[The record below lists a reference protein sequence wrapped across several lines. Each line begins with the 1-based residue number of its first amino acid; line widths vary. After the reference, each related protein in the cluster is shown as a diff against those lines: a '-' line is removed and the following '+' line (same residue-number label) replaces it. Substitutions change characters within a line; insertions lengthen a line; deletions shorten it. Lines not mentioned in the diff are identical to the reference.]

1 MPLVDLKTDL
11 TSLKFGKDRPGGG
24 SSKQPF
30 IVKDIPGKDK
40 SFLDQIQDDR
50 EKSQFGFSVANDF
63 GLRGGFLRPG
73 AAKDD
78 VERILKLYTERNSPG
93 TIFQAKQVALGLLA
107 NPLEVWVPGVTEA
120 QTALNGVGIGH
131 LPAFLSGYQPGPLKN
146 AFTLENTYGM
156 GNPAVGTNNLLK
168 GKLGKRVSRSDYVE
182 GVQNKLPFSATT
194 GLNPDTA
201 DKMATL
207 VPLYN
212 SENPKEFKD
221 FNPAQDDA
229 IKFIISVVNNDKPS
243 ERTWIHFRAF
253 ISGFSDKFAASYN
266 ASSYVGRAE
275 QFFNYKGFK
284 RDISFNLRIAVQSKQ
299 EQKPLYEKLTYL
311 ASLTAPD
318 YSDAG
323 FMRGNLIYLTIGDYL
338 VDVPGIFNG
347 MSLGGF
353 DESPWEIA
361 RKPDGTPDETIAQL
375 PHTLEISGFSF
386 TPIHNFVPQRG
397 SKFIGYDN
405 NKTNAKQTD
414 LIDVLDSDTL
424 DLMSTIDNAANEL

>member
-11 TSLKFGKDRPGGG
+11 TSLKFGNDRPGGG

-30 IVKDIPGKDK
+30 ITKDIPGKDK
-40 SFLDQIQDDR
+40 SFLDQIEDSR
-50 EKSQFGFSVANDF
+50 EGSQFGFSVANDF

-107 NPLEVWVPGVTEA
+107 NPLEVWIPGVTEA
-120 QTALNGVGIGH
+120 QTAINGIGFGH
-131 LPAFLSGYQPGPLKN
+131 LPAVLSGYQPGPLRN
-146 AFTLENTYGM
+146 NFTLENTYGM
-156 GNPAVGTNNLLK
+156 GNPAAGTNNILK
-168 GKLGKRVSRSDYVE
+168 GKLGRGTDRSDYVK
-182 GVQNKLPFSATT
+182 GVQSKLPFSAPT
-194 GLNPDTA
+194 GLFPGTA
-201 DKMATL
+201 DKMAMM
-207 VPLYN
+207 PLYN
-212 SENPKEFKD
+212 SEEPND
-221 FNPAQDDA
+221 FTNLEVPDDA

-284 RDISFNLRIAVQSKQ
+284 RDISFNLRIAAQSKQ

-361 RKPDGTPDETIAQL
+361 RKPDGTPDKTIAQL

-405 NKTNAKQTD
+405 NETNAKQTD

-424 DLMSTIDNAANEL
+424 DLMSTIDNAANQ

>member
-11 TSLKFGKDRPGGG
+11 TSLKFGNDRPGGG

-30 IVKDIPGKDK
+30 ITKDIPGKDK
-40 SFLDQIQDDR
+40 SFLDQIEDSR
-50 EKSQFGFSVANDF
+50 EGSQFGFSVANDF

-78 VERILKLYTERNSPG
+78 VERILKLYTEQNSPG

-107 NPLEVWVPGVTEA
+107 NPLEVWIPGVTEA
-120 QTALNGVGIGH
+120 QTAINGVGIGH
-131 LPAFLSGYQPGPLKN
+131 LPAFLSGYQPGPLRN
-146 AFTLENTYGM
+146 NFTLENTYGM
-156 GNPAVGTNNLLK
+156 GNPAAGTNNILK
-168 GKLGKRVSRSDYVE
+168 GKLGKGTDRSDYVK
-182 GVQNKLPFSATT
+182 GVQSKLPFSAPT
-194 GLNPDTA
+194 GLFPGTR
-201 DKMATL
+201 DKMAMM
-207 VPLYN
+207 PLYN
-212 SENPKEFKD
+212 SEEPND
-221 FNPAQDDA
+221 IVNDDA

-284 RDISFNLRIAVQSKQ
+284 RDISFNLRIAAQSKQ

-361 RKPDGTPDETIAQL
+361 RKPDGTPDKTIAQL

-405 NKTNAKQTD
+405 NETNAKQTD

-424 DLMSTIDNAANEL
+424 ELMGIIDNAAN

>member
-11 TSLKFGKDRPGGG
+11 TSLKFGNDRPGGG

-30 IVKDIPGKDK
+30 ITKDIPGKDK
-40 SFLDQIQDDR
+40 SFLDQIEDSR
-50 EKSQFGFSVANDF
+50 EGSQFGFSVANDF

-78 VERILKLYTERNSPG
+78 VERILKLYTEQNSPG

-107 NPLEVWVPGVTEA
+107 NPLEVWIPGVTEA
-120 QTALNGVGIGH
+120 QTAINGVGIGH
-131 LPAFLSGYQPGPLKN
+131 LPAFLSGYQPGPLRN
-146 AFTLENTYGM
+146 NFTLENTYGM
-156 GNPAVGTNNLLK
+156 GNPAAGTNNILK
-168 GKLGKRVSRSDYVE
+168 GKLGKGTDRSDYVK
-182 GVQNKLPFSATT
+182 GVQSKLPFSAPT
-194 GLNPDTA
+194 GLFPGTR
-201 DKMATL
+201 DKMAMM
-207 VPLYN
+207 PLYN
-212 SENPKEFKD
+212 SEEPND
-221 FNPAQDDA
+221 IANDDA

-284 RDISFNLRIAVQSKQ
+284 RDISFNLRIAAQSKQ

-361 RKPDGTPDETIAQL
+361 RKPDGTPDKTIAQL

-405 NKTNAKQTD
+405 NETNAKQTD

-424 DLMSTIDNAANEL
+424 ELMGIIDNAAN

>member
-11 TSLKFGKDRPGGG
+11 TSLKFGNDRPGGG

-30 IVKDIPGKDK
+30 ITKDIPGKDK
-40 SFLDQIQDDR
+40 SFLDQIEDDR
-50 EKSQFGFSVANDF
+50 GKSQFGFSIANDF

-78 VERILKLYTERNSPG
+78 VERILKLYTEQNSPG

-107 NPLEVWVPGVTEA
+107 NPLEVWIPGVTEA
-120 QTALNGVGIGH
+120 QTAINGVGIGH
-131 LPAFLSGYQPGPLKN
+131 LPAFLSGYQPGPLRN
-146 AFTLENTYGM
+146 NFTLENTYGM
-156 GNPAVGTNNLLK
+156 GNPAAGTINILK
-168 GKLGKRVSRSDYVE
+168 GKLGKGTDRSDYVK
-182 GVQNKLPFSATT
+182 GVQSKLPFSAPT
-194 GLNPDTA
+194 GLFPGTR
-201 DKMATL
+201 DKMAMM
-207 VPLYN
+207 PLYN
-212 SENPKEFKD
+212 SEEPND
-221 FNPAQDDA
+221 IANDDA

-284 RDISFNLRIAVQSKQ
+284 RDISFNLRIAAQSKQ

-361 RKPDGTPDETIAQL
+361 RKPDGTPDKTIAQL

-405 NKTNAKQTD
+405 NETNAKQTD

-424 DLMSTIDNAANEL
+424 ELMGIIDNAAN

>member
-11 TSLKFGKDRPGGG
+11 TSLKFGNDRPGGG

-30 IVKDIPGKDK
+30 ITKDIPGKDK
-40 SFLDQIQDDR
+40 SFLDQIEDDR
-50 EKSQFGFSVANDF
+50 GKSQFGFSIANDF

-73 AAKDD
+73 AALDD
-78 VERILKLYTERNSPG
+78 VERMLKMYTERNSPG

-107 NPLEVWVPGVTEA
+107 NPLEVWIPGVQEG
-120 QTALNGVGIGH
+120 QTLLNGVGFGH
-131 LPAFLSGYQPGPLKN
+131 LPAVLSGYLPGPLRN
-146 AFTLENTYGM
+146 NFTLENTYGM
-156 GNPAVGTNNLLK
+156 GNPAAGTNNILK
-168 GKLGKRVSRSDYVE
+168 GKLGKGTDRSDYVK
-182 GVQNKLPFSATT
+182 GVQSKLPFSAPT
-194 GLNPDTA
+194 GLFPGTR
-201 DKMATL
+201 DKMAMM
-207 VPLYN
+207 PLYN
-212 SENPKEFKD
+212 SEEPND
-221 FNPAQDDA
+221 IVNDDA

-284 RDISFNLRIAVQSKQ
+284 RDISFNLRIAAQSKQ

-361 RKPDGTPDETIAQL
+361 RKPDGTPDKTIAQL

-405 NKTNAKQTD
+405 NETNAKQTD

-424 DLMSTIDNAANEL
+424 ELMGIIDNAAN